1 MLRRC
6 TNTFRKRKKKFQLL
20 QKCWKTTKKN
30 QDTASKKRKHY
41 DDTACN
47 IYLKLYDEY
56 VFQNNQITYKIKQE
70 QKQDL
75 NKFQGV

>member
-1 MLRRC
+1 MYKHVQEKKEKVPTTSEMLEDY
-6 TNTFRKRKKKFQLL
+6 KR
-20 QKCWKTTKKN
+20 N